1 MSKIPKLSIV
11 IPIYNAEKKLNK
23 CINSIYLL
31 KKKINLDN
39 YVEIIAVDDG
49 STDRSKVILKKW
61 QKKIKNIKIFQNLK
75 NRGVSIS
82 RNNGMKYASGD
93 YIFFLDADD
102 YIISNNFLRFFTILK
117 KKVIKD
123 VFVFHNIVEGK
134 NFLVKP
140 KIKTK
145 INKKFSECLFNTN
158 SKFTNFNIWRCV
170 LKRDYLIKNNI
181 YFENIDHFEDWVFCA
196 KLISFNPSFIEIKKY
211 LYSYNYSIDN
221 SLTKK
226 TNKKYLYNTIF
237 AYNYIKKLYQKNKKE
252 KKIIK
257 IMLSSLKKILFADLF
272 LIKISKLNLFL
283 KKYPFLLKIITLN
296 INYRKLMK
304 NNKKNFLIFCAGRI
318 GRNLTL
324 LIPKK
329 KMNMFI
335 IDNNNALLNKTIN
348 GYKIKN
354 FKFFS
359 KNIKNFLDC
368 KIIIANF
375 DKKDVFNISK
385 KIIKK
390 GIKREN
396 ILSIDY
402 K

>member
-61 QKKIKNIKIFQNLK
+61 QKKIKKIKNFQNLK

-181 YFENIDHFEDWVFCA
+181 YFENIDNFEDWVFCA
-196 KLISFNPSFIEIKKY
+196 KLISFNPSFIEIK
-211 LYSYNYSIDN
+211 NIC
-221 SLTKK
+221 TV
-226 TNKKYLYNTIF
+226 
-237 AYNYIKKLYQKNKKE
+237 
-252 KKIIK
+252 II
-257 IMLSSLKKILFADLF
+257 ILL
-272 LIKISKLNLFL
+272 
-283 KKYPFLLKIITLN
+283 ITL
-296 INYRKLMK
+296 
-304 NNKKNFLIFCAGRI
+304 
-318 GRNLTL
+318 
-324 LIPKK
+324 
-329 KMNMFI
+329 
-335 IDNNNALLNKTIN
+335 
-348 GYKIKN
+348 
-354 FKFFS
+354 
-359 KNIKNFLDC
+359 
-368 KIIIANF
+368 
-375 DKKDVFNISK
+375 
-385 KIIKK
+385 
-390 GIKREN
+390 
-396 ILSIDY
+396 
-402 K
+402 